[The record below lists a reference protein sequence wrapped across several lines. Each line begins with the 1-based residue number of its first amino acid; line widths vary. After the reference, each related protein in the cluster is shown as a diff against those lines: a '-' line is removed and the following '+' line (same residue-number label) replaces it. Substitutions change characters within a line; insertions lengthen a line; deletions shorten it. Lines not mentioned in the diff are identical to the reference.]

1 MCNMSD
7 KRGVGGGVWLEVR
20 EIPNFS
26 YVSIV
31 NCNKL
36 WSIGLIKRQ

>member
-7 KRGVGGGVWLEVR
+7 KRVAWGRVWLQVR
-20 EIPNFS
+20 EFPNFS

-31 NCNKL
+31 NYNKL
-36 WSIGLIKRQ
+36 WSIGLIERQ

>member
-7 KRGVGGGVWLEVR
+7 KRGAWGRVWLEVR
-20 EIPNFS
+20 EFPNFS

-36 WSIGLIKRQ
+36 WSIGLIERQ